1 MDLLERIQEEMEK
14 ADKLVMDLNEMAKK
28 ADESFES
35 LVFLSE
41 MAEKI
46 DNVNENL
53 RNVMDIILD
62 VNALDNPSVQDLM
75 DHFEDIG
82 SEAEEAQSA
91 LNN

>member
-1 MDLLERIQEEMEK
+1 MDILETINEEMEK
-14 ADKLVMDLNEMAKK
+14 ADELAMNLNEIAEK
-28 ADESFES
+28 ADES
-35 LVFLSE
+35 LVFLNE

-62 VNALDNPSVQDLM
+62 VNALDNPSVRDFM

-82 SEAEEAQSA
+82 GEIEEAQSA